1 MSFRK
6 EKKYRLTFF
15 EFDKF
20 KNLMIEYGMK
30 RLYKARLVNSLYYDT
45 ELLEMFYHSEEG
57 VTPRKKIRI
66 RWYDSEKHYNIENK
80 VSSIEGRHKTSLN
93 SKRNI
98 SESFPKTITDQLYG
112 LLTPSLQVSYER
124 EYYLINGARLTFDKS
139 IKYKNLRHSSIN
151 EFKDPERVIEIKVG
165 IDTSDDFIEKL
176 IPYSTS
182 RFSKYSRGL
191 LISQGQN
198 LSI

>member
-20 KNLMIEYGMK
+20 KSWMIKHGMK

-66 RWYDSEKHYNIENK
+66 RWYDSEKQYNIENK

-93 SKRNI
+93 SKKNV
-98 SESFPKTITDQLYG
+98 SESFPKTIIDQLYG
-112 LLTPSLQVSYER
+112 LLTPSLLVSYER
-124 EYYLINGARLTFDKS
+124 EYYSINGARLTFDKS
-139 IKYKNLRHSSIN
+139 IKYKNLRYSSIN

-165 IDTSDDFIEKL
+165 IDISDDFIEKL
-176 IPYSTS
+176 MPYSTS